1 MVLSIRKEPK
11 DQKNITDFLNLNR
24 VSYQCFFTC
33 LCVLPLSSA
42 YIHSLEL
49 VVSLTFSK
57 PLSPPIQV
65 CLLWE
70 KQGKGWT
77 PVNE

>member
-1 MVLSIRKEPK
+1 MVLSISKEPK

-33 LCVLPLSSA
+33 LCVFPLSSA

-49 VVSLTFSK
+49 VVSLRFSK
-57 PLSPPIQV
+57 PLSPYPSMFV
-65 CLLWE
+65 L
-70 KQGKGWT
+70 GDTRKGLDT
-77 PVNE
+77 SE